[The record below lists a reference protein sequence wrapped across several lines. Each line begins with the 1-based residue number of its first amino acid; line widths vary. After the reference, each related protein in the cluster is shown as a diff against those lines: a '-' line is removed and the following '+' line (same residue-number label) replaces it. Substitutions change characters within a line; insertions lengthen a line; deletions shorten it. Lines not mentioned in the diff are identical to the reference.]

1 MLSHSV
7 ANSVS
12 IRTSMLYIL
21 THCLDTDTTLQ
32 ALLAM
37 QEKKS
42 GLAKQAL
49 SGGLQEESARL
60 QLEDFVRFFK

>member
-1 MLSHSV
+1 ML
-7 ANSVS
+7 
-12 IRTSMLYIL
+12 TP
-21 THCLDTDTTLQ
+21 CLDSDTTLQ